1 MSEYFYTKKEAEKA
15 ILVGVALQSENI
27 SYNMM
32 CEYLDELAFL
42 AETAGAETVK
52 IFTQNLDKPVTAT
65 FVGKGKL
72 EEIKTYVEDN
82 DIDLIIFDDELSPTQ
97 IRNLERELKGRKV
110 LDRTNLILD
119 IFAKRARTAEAKAQV
134 ELAQYQYLLPRL
146 TGMWTHLERQKGG
159 IGLRGPGESEIET
172 DRRIIRDKITR
183 LKEQLAKI
191 DKQMVT
197 QRKNRGKL
205 VRVALVGYTNV
216 GKSTLTNKLVGQ
228 KVAIVSSKP
237 QTTRTRITGVLSR
250 GETQYVLLDTPGLH
264 KPRSRLGDYM
274 CKVVTDTVSEVDVAV
289 LVVEPI
295 PNIGPAEESLIAQI
309 KQHHMPAIL
318 VINKIDTIKKEE
330 LLAVI
335 ATYAAV
341 HEFDAVVPI
350 SARTGEGVEELLT
363 EIDKYAIEGPQLFPE
378 DMVSDQP
385 ERQLVAEIIREKL
398 LRLLDREVP
407 HGVAV
412 GIERW
417 NEREDGLVEIN
428 AVIYCEKASHK
439 GIIIGKRGAMLKEI
453 GQQARADI
461 ERMLDAKVFL
471 ELWVKVKEGWR
482 NNQYQMR
489 NFGYE
494 DQ

>member
-1 MSEYFYTKKEAEKA
+1 MS
-15 ILVGVALQSENI
+15 
-27 SYNMM
+27 
-32 CEYLDELAFL
+32 
-42 AETAGAETVK
+42 
-52 IFTQNLDKPVTAT
+52 
-65 FVGKGKL
+65 
-72 EEIKTYVEDN
+72 
-82 DIDLIIFDDELSPTQ
+82 
-97 IRNLERELKGRKV
+97 
-110 LDRTNLILD
+110 
-119 IFAKRARTAEAKAQV
+119 
-134 ELAQYQYLLPRL
+134 
-146 TGMWTHLERQKGG
+146 
-159 IGLRGPGESEIET
+159 
-172 DRRIIRDKITR
+172 KIT
-183 LKEQLAKI
+183 KTA
-191 DKQMVT
+191 V
-197 QRKNRGKL
+197 
-205 VRVALVGYTNV
+205 VSVVGRPNV

-318 VINKIDTIKKEE
+318 VINKIDTVKKEE

-363 EIDKYAIEGPQLFPE
+363 EIDKYAIEGPRLFPE

-385 ERQLVAEIIREKL
+385 ERQLVAEIIREKM

-439 GIIIGKRGAMLKEI
+439 GIIIGKRGAMLKKI
-453 GQQARADI
+453 GELARQDI
-461 ERMLDAKVFL
+461 ERFMGTKVYL
-471 ELWVKVKEGWR
+471 QTWVKVKENWR
-482 NNQYQMR
+482 DSAAQLR
-489 NFGYE
+489 NFGFT